1 MSKKLKKSILTLS
14 AMSLVLGIINTNAFA
29 ATRSRITTKYEYNY
43 SNRNMAVHHS
53 YYSSNYGK
61 YQAGYKS
68 FNNYNS
74 SVQTTANIVSPVVK
88 RYNTALCPSTTTN
101 YNTIMKWADFI
112 Y

>member
-29 ATRSRITTKYEYNY
+29 ATGRRITTKYEYNY
-43 SNRNMAVHHS
+43 SNINRPVRHS
-53 YYSSNYGK
+53 YYSSYYRH

-68 FNNYNS
+68 FNSYNS